1 MLHYFPKDLTVP
13 KLHQLLLGGIGPRP
27 IALVSTIS
35 EDGILNLTPFS
46 FFNCFGS
53 NPPIIAFSP
62 SRRGKDSSF
71 KNTYLNLMNN
81 KECVVQSVTYSMV
94 NQVNLAS
101 TEFAPEIDEFLKSGL
116 TPIDSDL
123 VKPKRVK
130 ESPFQMECSMRE
142 MRSFGNGGAS
152 PNIAICE
159 VLKLHISEDI
169 VKNGIIH
176 PDDIDLVGRM
186 SANFYSRASGDSI
199 FELVQPKYNIGVGY
213 DSLPA
218 FIKESHIY
226 SANNLGTFGTSQSI
240 PAESDVK
247 IFVEEYQNKKI
258 ENFESSEEAFYRYQR
273 HNDFVKMLKIAIS
286 FAKENH
292 PKAKTLL
299 ELTAKC
305 AIENNDSDFAWKVAI
320 YAGNIKSK

>member
-1 MLHYFPKDLTVP
+1 MFHYNPKDLPVP

-53 NPPIIAFSP
+53 NPPMIAFSP
-62 SRRGKDSSF
+62 SRRGRDGSF

-101 TEFAPEIDEFLKSGL
+101 TEYPPEVDEFVKSGL
-116 TPIDSDL
+116 TPVDSDL

-130 ESPFQMECSMRE
+130 ESPFQMECIMRE
-142 MRSFGNGGAS
+142 MRSFGEGGAS
-152 PNIAICE
+152 ANIAICE
-159 VLKLHISEDI
+159 VIKLHIAEDI
-169 VKNGIIH
+169 VKDGIIS

-186 SANFYSRASGDSI
+186 SANFYSRASGSSI
-199 FELVQPKYNIGVGY
+199 FELVQPKFEIGIGY
-213 DSLPA
+213 DQLPG

-226 SANNLGTFGTSQSI
+226 SANNLGAFATSQYV
-240 PAESDVK
+240 PSDNEVK
-247 IFVEEYQNKKI
+247 NFIEEFEKI
-258 ENFESSEEAFYRYQR
+258 QLENFESSEEAFFRYQR
-273 HNDFVKMLKIAIS
+273 HNDFKRMLKTAL
-286 FAKENH
+286 FFVKE
-292 PKAKTLL
+292 KKSKQKVFL

-305 AIENNDSDFAWKVAI
+305 AIENKDTDFAWKTAL
-320 YAGNIKSK
+320 YAGKIKD

>member
-1 MLHYFPKDLTVP
+1 MLHYLPKDLPVP
-13 KLHQLLLGGIGPRP
+13 NLHQLLLGGIGPRP

-53 NPPIIAFSP
+53 NPPIVAFSP
-62 SRRGKDSSF
+62 SRRGKDGSF

-81 KECVVQSVTYSMV
+81 KECVVQAVTYSMV

-101 TEFAPEIDEFLKSGL
+101 GEYPPEVDEFVKSGL

-130 ESPFQMECSMRE
+130 ESPFQMECIMRE
-142 MRSFGNGGAS
+142 MRSFGEGGAS

-169 VKNGIIH
+169 VKDGIIH

-213 DSLPA
+213 DSLPD

-226 SANNLGTFGTSQSI
+226 SANDLGKFGTSMSI
-240 PAESDVK
+240 PDYLEVK
-247 IFVEEYQNKKI
+247 KFIEEFEHKEI
-258 ENFESSEEAFYRYQR
+258 GNFEVSEEAFYRYQR
-273 HNDFVKMLKIAIS
+273 HNDFQRMLKAALA
-286 FAKENH
+286 FAKENN
-292 PKAKTLL
+292 PKAKTYL

-305 AIENNDSDFAWKVAI
+305 AIENNDSEFAWKVAQ
-320 YAGNIKSK
+320 YVGNSKV

>member
-1 MLHYFPKDLTVP
+1 MLHYLPKDLPVP

-35 EDGILNLTPFS
+35 VDGILNLTPFS

-53 NPPIIAFSP
+53 NPPIVAFSP
-62 SRRGKDSSF
+62 SRRGKDGSF
-71 KNTYLNLMNN
+71 KNTYLNLINN

-101 TEFAPEIDEFLKSGL
+101 TEFAPEIDEFVKSGL

-130 ESPFQMECSMRE
+130 ESPFQMECIMRE

-169 VKNGIIH
+169 VKNGVIH

-186 SANFYSRASGDSI
+186 SADYYSRASGDSI
-199 FELVQPKYNIGVGY
+199 FELIQPKYNIGVGY
-213 DSLPA
+213 DYLPA

-226 SANNLGTFGTSQSI
+226 SANNLGTFATSQSI
-240 PAESDVK
+240 PDKSDVK
-247 IFVEEYQNKKI
+247 IFIEEYENKKI
-258 ENFESSEEAFYRYQR
+258 ENFEFSEEAFYRYQR
-273 HNDFVKMLKIAIS
+273 HNDFERMLKVAMC
-286 FAKENH
+286 FVKENH
-292 PKAKTLL
+292 HKTKTFL

-305 AIENNDSDFAWKVAI
+305 AIEHNNSDFAWKVAV
-320 YAGNIKSK
+320 YAGSIKG

>member
-1 MLHYFPKDLTVP
+1 MLHYLPKDLPVP
-13 KLHQLLLGGIGPRP
+13 NLHQLLLGGIGPRP

-53 NPPIIAFSP
+53 NPPIVAFSP
-62 SRRGKDSSF
+62 SRRGKDGSF

-81 KECVVQSVTYSMV
+81 KECVVQAVTYSMV

-101 TEFAPEIDEFLKSGL
+101 GEYPPEVDEFVKSGL

-130 ESPFQMECSMRE
+130 ESPFQMECIMRE
-142 MRSFGNGGAS
+142 MRSFGEGGAS

-169 VKNGIIH
+169 VKDGIMH

-213 DSLPA
+213 DSLPD

-226 SANNLGTFGTSQSI
+226 SANDLGKFGTSMSI
-240 PAESDVK
+240 PDYLEVK
-247 IFVEEYQNKKI
+247 KFIEEFEHKEI
-258 ENFESSEEAFYRYQR
+258 GNFEVSEEAFYRYQR
-273 HNDFVKMLKIAIS
+273 HNDFQRMLKAALA
-286 FAKENH
+286 FAKENN
-292 PKAKTLL
+292 PKAKTYL

-305 AIENNDSDFAWKVAI
+305 AIENNDSEFAWKVAQ
-320 YAGNIKSK
+320 YVGNSKV